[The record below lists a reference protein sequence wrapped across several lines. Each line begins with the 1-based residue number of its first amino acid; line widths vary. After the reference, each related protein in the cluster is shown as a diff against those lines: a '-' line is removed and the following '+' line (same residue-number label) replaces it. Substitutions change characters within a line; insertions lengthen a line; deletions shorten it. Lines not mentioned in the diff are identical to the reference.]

1 MKRTLAIL
9 LALVLGI
16 GALGIGAI
24 SAPPLPVDS
33 SSPFEF
39 IIPVVQQ
46 TTVPQG
52 YIGIYTAEDLSNIR
66 NNLGGNFILMNDI
79 DLSEINDGEW
89 LPIETFNGI
98 LDGQGHVIYNM
109 RVTGKRQGAGLF
121 GFLTGGII
129 KNLGLVNAYVVVQN
143 NSDFPISKTKIIN
156 GTRRL
161 VREKVMQILVAHSV
175 SNVDT
180 NFLFNHIFYRDF
192 NIDDENEKKAEK
204 KIITNNVPLITDED
218 ILNLHSDASIR

>member
-1 MKRTLAIL
+1 MKSI
-9 LALVLGI
+9 
-16 GALGIGAI
+16 
-24 SAPPLPVDS
+24 
-33 SSPFEF
+33 
-39 IIPVVQQ
+39 
-46 TTVPQG
+46 
-52 YIGIYTAEDLSNIR
+52 
-66 NNLGGNFILMNDI
+66 
-79 DLSEINDGEW
+79 
-89 LPIETFNGI
+89 
-98 LDGQGHVIYNM
+98 
-109 RVTGKRQGAGLF
+109 
-121 GFLTGGII
+121 
-129 KNLGLVNAYVVVQN
+129 VQN